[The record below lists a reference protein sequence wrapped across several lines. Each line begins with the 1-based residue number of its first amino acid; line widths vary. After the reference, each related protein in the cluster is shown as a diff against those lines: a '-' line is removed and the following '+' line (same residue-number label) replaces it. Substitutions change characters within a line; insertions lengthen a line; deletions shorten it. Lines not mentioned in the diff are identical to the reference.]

1 MFWLMVASQ
10 MGTRRIGQRRQAQIA
25 VHYKARG
32 SQMCAYDIGGGAFRQ
47 GNTNGE
53 MFFEFGVMYSTKSSA
68 ATDLVSAH
76 KWFNLAAMRGN
87 KRALE
92 LRSEIAAGMSQ
103 SEIAAAQRAAR
114 EWLATHR

>member
-1 MFWLMVASQ
+1 MS
-10 MGTRRIGQRRQAQIA
+10 G
-25 VHYKARG
+25 
-32 SQMCAYDIGGGAFRQ
+32 YDIGGRAVRQ
-47 GNTNGE
+47 SNANGE
-53 MFFEFGVMYSTKSSA
+53 MFFDLGVIYSAESSV

-76 KWFNLAAMRGN
+76 KWFNLAALRGN

-92 LRSEIAAGMSQ
+92 LRLEIAVGMSQ

>member
-1 MFWLMVASQ
+1 MS
-10 MGTRRIGQRRQAQIA
+10 G
-25 VHYKARG
+25 
-32 SQMCAYDIGGGAFRQ
+32 YDIGDRAVRQ
-47 GNTNGE
+47 DNANGE
-53 MFFEFGVMYSTKSSA
+53 MFFDLGVMHSAESSA

-92 LRSEIAAGMSQ
+92 LRSEIAIGMSQ